1 MMETN
6 KSIRR
11 HHEMHIYFELTSLTI
26 GLIRIRHLECFH
38 LTDLRRETYAFKKEK
53 KKKGLLVN
61 MDLATDVLLNT
72 RKIVNLE
79 MIKKITY
86 KLLRVGG
93 KVNGISPPMWLL
105 LRSLCNCETE
115 SFMRLLVQI
124 IAQLLV
130 KS

>member
-1 MMETN
+1 
-6 KSIRR
+6 
-11 HHEMHIYFELTSLTI
+11 
-26 GLIRIRHLECFH
+26 
-38 LTDLRRETYAFKKEK
+38 
-53 KKKGLLVN
+53 